1 MTMEATTNANTG
13 NEIKLGKEIEEILKQ
28 NKKSIEAAA
37 KAGSVIKLSRET
49 VIKVLKR
56 ELAEAEEEKVKA
68 CLYCDD
74 RYKDWLSGRASSL
87 EFAIRLLS

>member
-1 MTMEATTNANTG
+1 MEATTNANTG

-56 ELAEAEEEKVKA
+56 ELAEAEEGKAKA
-68 CLYCDD
+68 CLYRDD
-74 RYKDWLSGRASSL
+74 HYRGFESGRTSSL
-87 EFAIRLLS
+87 KFAIRLLS